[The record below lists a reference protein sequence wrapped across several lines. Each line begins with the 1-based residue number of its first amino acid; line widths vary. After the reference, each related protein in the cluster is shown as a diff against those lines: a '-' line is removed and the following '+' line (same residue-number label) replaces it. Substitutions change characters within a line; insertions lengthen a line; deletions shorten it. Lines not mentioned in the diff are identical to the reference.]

1 MTQLPEL
8 ENSAPAGDRTQAAGP
23 GRGRRVLVADG
34 GLHSVTAADQ
44 SVSDDQDLRREQQHR
59 AVLEERAR
67 IARDLHDHVIQRLF
81 GTGLGLVALAAIDP
95 EHAEVIERH
104 IAEIDAAIADI
115 RTAVFTLNTSHHPT
129 SARHR
134 LLDVVTDLTP
144 NLAAR
149 PRLRFAG
156 PIDLVLTGAL
166 ADDVIAVVRETLTN
180 VSRHAR
186 ARTALVDIA
195 VTENEV
201 TVIVDDDGVGVNTA
215 ATRSSGIASLAERAR
230 GHGGTFALEARQTGG
245 TRARWNVPLS
255 PLGKAAE

>member
-1 MTQLPEL
+1 MTQLPQMEG
-8 ENSAPAGDRTQAAGP
+8 ATPAGVRTRTATP
-23 GRGRRVLVADG
+23 GRGRRVRVADG
-34 GLHSVTAADQ
+34 GPHRVSAADQ
-44 SVSDDQDLRREQQHR
+44 RMSDDQDLRLQQQHR

-95 EHAEVIERH
+95 DHAEVIERH

-115 RTAVFTLNTSHHPT
+115 RTAVFTLNTLHPT

-149 PRLRFAG
+149 PRLRFSG
-156 PIDLVLTGAL
+156 PLDLALTGGL

-186 ARTALVDIA
+186 ARTTLVDIA
-195 VTENEV
+195 VTETDV
-201 TVIVDDDGVGVNTA
+201 TVTVDDDGVGVDTA
-215 ATRSSGIASLAERAR
+215 ATRAASRAWPSVPAGTAAPSPSSPGPPGAR
-230 GHGGTFALEARQTGG
+230 GPAGTHSSHR
-245 TRARWNVPLS
+245 
-255 PLGKAAE
+255 